1 VPDFKQN
8 YFQRRTKDRGPR
20 SNNRISSPE
29 VQVIASD
36 GENLGVLNTN
46 EAISMAK
53 SQGLDLIEIAPNTN
67 PPVCK
72 IIELNK
78 YLYSLKQKEKEQKKA
93 ARASQIETKEIR
105 LGLNIDTGDLNT
117 KAKHA
122 QKFLEKGAKLT
133 VTIVLRGR
141 ERGKQDMAREL
152 LNTFAE
158 MIGIEYEQISAQ
170 GNRVM
175 GRV

>member
-1 VPDFKQN
+1 MA
-8 YFQRRTKDRGPR
+8 TKDF
-20 SNNRISSPE
+20 
-29 VQVIASD
+29 
-36 GENLGVLNTN
+36 
-46 EAISMAK
+46 
-53 SQGLDLIEIAPNTN
+53 
-67 PPVCK
+67 
-72 IIELNK
+72 
-78 YLYSLKQKEKEQKKA
+78 
-93 ARASQIETKEIR
+93 RASQVETKEIR
-105 LGLNIDTGDLNT
+105 LGLNIDVGDLNT

-141 ERGKQDMAREL
+141 ERGKQDMAKEL

-158 MIGIEYEQISAQ
+158 MIGVEYEQISAQ